1 MKKHIP
7 SHLIIC
13 CCITAALAAFT
24 ACSHIDEDERLI
36 MVDQNI
42 EEVTDPV
49 TVLPDSVYDAPV
61 AVVERRVLIEDHT
74 GQKCHNCPHATTI
87 IHNLQRVY
95 GSRIVPVA
103 IHSQAQGIMEPSGLG
118 NELGN
123 TYYNNWKLEFKP
135 AGLVNRM
142 DGGDGVVL
150 DKTIWTMAVQY
161 LLSDETPDPLDIRI
175 KAEQQAGNPQ
185 QASVSVKV
193 ISTSDASV
201 SGKLQVWITED
212 NIVAQQDSM
221 GTHISNYVHNHV
233 LRASVNGTWG
243 EDVSVSG
250 FGGTKEF
257 HYDAP
262 LSSAWK
268 PENLAIVAFVYNDDG
283 VVQVQRQVIKQINN

>member
-61 AVVERRVLIEDHT
+61 AAVERRILIEDHT
-74 GQKCHNCPHATTI
+74 GQKCPNCPDATTI

-185 QASVSVKV
+185 LASVSVKV

-221 GTHISNYVHNHV
+221 GTHLSNYVHNHV

>member
-1 MKKHIP
+1 MKRF
-7 SHLIIC
+7 SLYLSLICYLLSLIS
-13 CCITAALAAFT
+13 LT
-24 ACSHIDEDERLI
+24 ACDSIAENERLI
-36 MVDQNI
+36 YV
-42 EEVTDPV
+42 EPAVVPPEPEPTDEI
-49 TVLPDSVYDAPV
+49 YDAPIVPV
-61 AVVERRVLIEDHT
+61 AQRVLIEDHT
-74 GQKCHNCPHATTI
+74 GQKCPNCPQATEI
-87 IHNLQRVY
+87 IEAALAAY
-95 GSRIVPVA
+95 GSLIVPVA

-175 KAEQQAGNPQ
+175 KADQQAGNPQ

-221 GTHISNYVHNHV
+221 GTHLSNYVHNHV

-250 FGGTKEF
+250 FGGT
-257 HYDAP
+257 
-262 LSSAWK
+262 
-268 PENLAIVAFVYNDDG
+268 
-283 VVQVQRQVIKQINN
+283 IKIFLTHQQLDTSLMEMDKH

>member
-1 MKKHIP
+1 
-7 SHLIIC
+7 
-13 CCITAALAAFT
+13 
-24 ACSHIDEDERLI
+24 
-36 MVDQNI
+36 
-42 EEVTDPV
+42 
-49 TVLPDSVYDAPV
+49 
-61 AVVERRVLIEDHT
+61 
-74 GQKCHNCPHATTI
+74 
-87 IHNLQRVY
+87 
-95 GSRIVPVA
+95 
-103 IHSQAQGIMEPSGLG
+103 
-118 NELGN
+118 
-123 TYYNNWKLEFKP
+123 
-135 AGLVNRM
+135 M

-175 KAEQQAGNPQ
+175 KADQQAGNPQ

-221 GTHISNYVHNHV
+221 GTHLSNYVHNHV